1 MSNDPQE
8 TNPKGFLKGKRKVA
22 LIAAGT
28 VLAIS
33 SVAGFNA
40 LAETKTYA
48 HMKQFVSSERGGG
61 HHGQRGRHG
70 DFADMSDAEIEAKIT
85 RMVKHVA
92 IEIDATD
99 EQSEKITALVT
110 AVAKD
115 LKPIREQVH
124 ATGRQMHDLLAADTI
139 DRVAMEQLRTE
150 RLAEIDRISKNLLIA
165 VADVAEVLTP
175 EQRKVLDQ
183 RMQEFRGKRGGWHR
197 G

>member
-1 MSNDPQE
+1 MSNDPQT
-8 TNPKGFLKGKRKVA
+8 TNSSTFLKGKRKVV

-33 SVAGFNA
+33 SVAGLNA
-40 LAETKTYA
+40 FAETKTYA
-48 HMKQFVSSERGGG
+48 HMKQFASSE
-61 HHGQRGRHG
+61 HGAQGRHGRHG
-70 DFADMSDAEIEAKIT
+70 DLADMSDAEIEAKIT

-115 LKPIREQVH
+115 LKPIRDQVH
-124 ATGRQMHDLLAADTI
+124 ATGRQIHDLLAADTI